1 MRRGITFVDQFV
13 DHIGINTFNR
23 CFLQF
28 LLQLTNKVVVYRR
41 VHHQYIITL
50 FVGALDKSILFGR
63 VVGVQVNQSIVLIG
77 LGGFYFLF
85 VFVQSIKL
93 FLGVG
98 QQGKVFSFI
107 VKLLF
112 AYHTVFYKQADIAP
126 FFFER
131 FTIRFKQV

>member
-13 DHIGINTFNR
+13 DHVGINPLNR

-41 VHHQYIITL
+41 VHHQYIVTL
-50 FVGALDKSILFGR
+50 FVGALDKRILFSR

-77 LGGFYFLF
+77 LCSFYFLF

-98 QQGKVFSFI
+98 EQSKVFGF
-107 VKLLF
+107 
-112 AYHTVFYKQADIAP
+112 
-126 FFFER
+126 
-131 FTIRFKQV
+131 